1 MLVDR
6 KDKLRVLMPE
16 GKPGRLR
23 AVPKPSTSRNL
34 GVQAKLLLWTV
45 RKEYTFLYSF
55 HSLCSWNAT
64 ASFLLGKL

>member
-1 MLVDR
+1 ML
-6 KDKLRVLMPE
+6 MSE
-16 GKPGRLR
+16 GKLGRLR

-34 GVQAKLLLWTV
+34 GVQAKLLLWLV
-45 RKEYTFLYSF
+45 RKECTALYSL

>member
-1 MLVDR
+1 ML
-6 KDKLRVLMPE
+6 MTE

-23 AVPKPSTSRNL
+23 AVPTPSTSRTL
-34 GVQAKLLLWTV
+34 GVQAKLPLWLV
-45 RKEYTFLYSF
+45 RKEGKALYSL